1 MFVGAAQLTDE
12 PKHSRALIA
21 VNRPYARRTREPT
34 GKIGGRSCRVATLI
48 GAAVDRVRTPHGL
61 ATCAG
66 LMVATATIAA
76 CSSRPTPTPAHT
88 ADPPPAAALWGDLE
102 PVVSVKEL
110 MKYMIDP
117 VADNIFNAVGST
129 VTKHGVVDVEPKT
142 DEDWDK
148 IRIGAVSLAEGAY
161 LLKIR
166 RPFTP
171 PGDENNSTG
180 PEAVELSPAQIT
192 AKVERDPVEWNAR
205 IEALR
210 NVALE
215 ALDVVKRRD
224 VNELWDVGENL
235 DKACE
240 ACHRSYWYP
249 GEGAEFYQKLRR
261 RLEQYREQSPRGNTS
276 AKPQN

>member
-1 MFVGAAQLTDE
+1 M
-12 PKHSRALIA
+12 
-21 VNRPYARRTREPT
+21 RTVY
-34 GKIGGRSCRVATLI
+34 S
-48 GAAVDRVRTPHGL
+48 PHGL
-61 ATCAG
+61 AGYSG
-66 LMVATATIAA
+66 LVLLAATIAA
-76 CSSRPTPTPAHT
+76 CSSSAPTP
-88 ADPPPAAALWGDLE
+88 PPSASAGVSQPALWGDLT

-110 MKYMIDP
+110 MRYMIDP
-117 VADNIFNAVGST
+117 VADNIFNAVSST
-129 VTKHGVVDVEPKT
+129 TTKQGIVDVEPKT

-148 IRIGAVSLAEGAY
+148 ILVGAVSLAEGAY

-166 RPFTP
+166 RPFAP
-171 PGDENNSTG
+171 AGDENNSTG
-180 PEAVELSPAQIT
+180 PNAVELTPAQMT

-224 VNELWDVGENL
+224 VAELWDLSENL

-249 GEGAEFYQKLRR
+249 GEGAEFYRKLRR
-261 RLEQYREQSPRGNTS
+261 RLEELPQQPPRSSG
-276 AKPQN
+276 AARPQKK

>member
-1 MFVGAAQLTDE
+1 MA
-12 PKHSRALIA
+12 
-21 VNRPYARRTREPT
+21 RTR
-34 GKIGGRSCRVATLI
+34 
-48 GAAVDRVRTPHGL
+48 HGL

-66 LMVATATIAA
+66 LVLLCGTIAA
-76 CSSRPTPTPAHT
+76 CSSSKRT
-88 ADPPPAAALWGDLE
+88 PPPAQTTESQPTLLWGDLR

-129 VTKHGVVDVEPKT
+129 VTSHGMVDLEPKT
-142 DEDWDK
+142 EEDWDK
-148 IRIGAVSLAEGAY
+148 VRIGAVSLAEGAY

-180 PEAVELSPAQIT
+180 PDAVELSPAQIT
-192 AKVERDPVEWNAR
+192 AKVDRDPVEWNAR

-215 ALDVVKRRD
+215 ALDVVKRKD
-224 VNELWDVGENL
+224 TKELWDVGENL

-249 GEGAEFYQKLRR
+249 GEGAEFYQKLQR
-261 RLEQYREQSPRGNTS
+261 RLEEFRAQTPPGNVS
-276 AKPQN
+276 AKPQKR

>member
-1 MFVGAAQLTDE
+1 MDTVRASPGLT
-12 PKHSRALIA
+12 
-21 VNRPYARRTREPT
+21 
-34 GKIGGRSCRVATLI
+34 G
-48 GAAVDRVRTPHGL
+48 
-61 ATCAG
+61 AG
-66 LMVATATIAA
+66 LVLLAAIIAA
-76 CSSRPTPTPAHT
+76 CSSSPPA
-88 ADPPPAAALWGDLE
+88 PPPAQTASTPQAAALWGDLK

-110 MKYMIDP
+110 MKFMIDP

-129 VTKHGVVDVEPKT
+129 LTKQGMVDVEPKT
-142 DEDWDK
+142 EADWDK
-148 IRIGAVSLAEGAY
+148 IRIGAVSLAEAAS

-180 PEAVELSPAQIT
+180 PDAVELSPAQIT

-205 IEALR
+205 VEALR

-215 ALDVVKRRD
+215 ALDVVEKKD
-224 VNELWDVGENL
+224 VNELWDLGENL

-249 GEGAEFYQKLRR
+249 GEGAEFYRKLRR
-261 RLEQYREQSPRGNTS
+261 RLEELREQSPRGNVS
-276 AKPQN
+276 AKPQKR

>member
-1 MFVGAAQLTDE
+1 M
-12 PKHSRALIA
+12 
-21 VNRPYARRTREPT
+21 
-34 GKIGGRSCRVATLI
+34 
-48 GAAVDRVRTPHGL
+48 
-61 ATCAG
+61 
-66 LMVATATIAA
+66 
-76 CSSRPTPTPAHT
+76 PA
-88 ADPPPAAALWGDLE
+88 PAPQTEGPQAALWGDLK

-117 VADNIFNAVGST
+117 IADNIFNAVGST
-129 VTKHGVVDVEPKT
+129 ITKQGTVDVEPKT

-148 IRIGAVSLAEGAY
+148 IQTGAVSLAEGAY

-224 VNELWDVGENL
+224 VKELWDVGENL
-235 DKACE
+235 DRACE

-249 GEGAEFYQKLRR
+249 GEGAQFYRKLDT
-261 RLEQYREQSPRGNTS
+261 RLEELRKQSARGKTS
-276 AKPQN
+276 APPQKP

>member
-1 MFVGAAQLTDE
+1 VDNSSG
-12 PKHSRALIA
+12 RIA
-21 VNRPYARRTREPT
+21 W
-34 GKIGGRSCRVATLI
+34 ATLVLL
-48 GAAVDRVRTPHGL
+48 GAML
-61 ATCAG
+61 
-66 LMVATATIAA
+66 AA
-76 CSSRPTPTPAHT
+76 CSSSK
-88 ADPPPAAALWGDLE
+88 PAAPAQTAGSVLPASLWGDLS

-117 VADNIFNAVGST
+117 VADNIFNAVGT
-129 VTKHGVVDVEPKT
+129 RVTKEGTVDIEPKT

-148 IRIGAVSLAEGAY
+148 IRVGAVSLAEGAA

-180 PEAVELSPAQIT
+180 PDAVELSPAQIT

-215 ALDVVKRRD
+215 ALDVVKRKD
-224 VNELWDVGENL
+224 VAELWDVGENL

-249 GEGAEFYQKLRR
+249 GEGAEFYRKLER
-261 RLEQYREQSPRGNTS
+261 RLEEFRMQSSRRTR
-276 AKPQN
+276 

>member
-1 MFVGAAQLTDE
+1 VNTVLT
-12 PKHSRALIA
+12 P
-21 VNRPYARRTREPT
+21 
-34 GKIGGRSCRVATLI
+34 
-48 GAAVDRVRTPHGL
+48 DRLVTW
-61 ATCAG
+61 AG
-66 LMVATATIAA
+66 LVAICTTIAA
-76 CSSRPTPTPAHT
+76 CSSKPAPTPAQT
-88 ADPPPAAALWGDLE
+88 TGTPQSAALWGDLK
-102 PVVSVKEL
+102 PIVSVKEL

-117 VADNIFNAVGST
+117 VADNIFNAVGTT
-129 VTKHGVVDVEPKT
+129 VTTHGTVDVEPKT
-142 DEDWDK
+142 EEDWDK
-148 IRIGAVSLAEGAY
+148 VRTGAVSLAEGAY

-171 PGDENNSTG
+171 PGDENDSKG

-215 ALDVVKRRD
+215 ALDVAKRKDVK
-224 VNELWDVGENL
+224 ELWDVGENL

-249 GEGAEFYQKLRR
+249 GEGAEFYEKLRR
-261 RLEQYREQSPRGNTS
+261 RLEELREQPRGNTS
-276 AKPQN
+276 AKPQKQ

>member
-1 MFVGAAQLTDE
+1 LAFLST
-12 PKHSRALIA
+12 AL
-21 VNRPYARRTREPT
+21 
-34 GKIGGRSCRVATLI
+34 
-48 GAAVDRVRTPHGL
+48 
-61 ATCAG
+61 
-66 LMVATATIAA
+66 AA
-76 CSSRPTPTPAHT
+76 CSSPKPAPTAAHT
-88 ADPPPAAALWGDLE
+88 DDSAQHSVLWGDLK
-102 PVVSVKEL
+102 PIVSVKEL
-110 MKYMIDP
+110 MKYVIDP

-129 VTKHGVVDVEPKT
+129 ITKNGIVDVEPKT
-142 DEDWDK
+142 EDDWDK
-148 IRIGAVSLAEGAY
+148 VRTGAVSLAEGAS

-180 PEAVELSPAQIT
+180 PNAVELSPAQIA

-215 ALDVVKRRD
+215 ALDVARRRD
-224 VNELWDVGENL
+224 VAELWDVGENL

-249 GEGAEFYQKLRR
+249 GEGAEFYQKLQR
-261 RLEQYREQSPRGNTS
+261 RLEQFREQPPGGTGS
-276 AKPQN
+276 AKPRKK

>member
-1 MFVGAAQLTDE
+1 M
-12 PKHSRALIA
+12 
-21 VNRPYARRTREPT
+21 
-34 GKIGGRSCRVATLI
+34 ATI
-48 GAAVDRVRTPHGL
+48 RTPHDF
-61 ATCAG
+61 TRCAG
-66 LMVATATIAA
+66 AILLIAAIAA
-76 CSSRPTPTPAHT
+76 CSSSKT
-88 ADPPPAAALWGDLE
+88 PPAPAQSTTRPPLTDVLWGDLK

-129 VTKHGVVDVEPKT
+129 VTKQGVVDIVPKT
-142 DEDWDK
+142 EDDWDK
-148 IRIGAVSLAEGAY
+148 VRTGAVSLAEGAY

-180 PEAVELSPAQIT
+180 PNPVELSPAQIT

-210 NVALE
+210 NVALQAIE
-215 ALDVVKRRD
+215 VAKRKD

-249 GEGAEFYQKLRR
+249 GEDAAFYRKLER
-261 RLEQYREQSPRGNTS
+261 RLEEFRTQAPRGNGTG
-276 AKPQN
+276 KPQQQ

>member
-1 MFVGAAQLTDE
+1 MD
-12 PKHSRALIA
+12 PI
-21 VNRPYARRTREPT
+21 
-34 GKIGGRSCRVATLI
+34 
-48 GAAVDRVRTPHGL
+48 RTPHRL
-61 ATCAG
+61 ATCPG
-66 LMVATATIAA
+66 LILLSATITA
-76 CSSRPTPTPAHT
+76 CSSSKPA
-88 ADPPPAAALWGDLE
+88 PPPAQTTPQAAALWGDVK

-129 VTKHGVVDVEPKT
+129 VTKQGVVDIEPKT
-142 DEDWDK
+142 EEDWEK
-148 IRIGAVSLAEGAY
+148 IRVGAISLAEGAD

-180 PEAVELSPAQIT
+180 PDAVELSPAQIT

-205 IEALR
+205 IEAMR

-215 ALDVVKRRD
+215 ALDVVKRKD
-224 VNELWDVGENL
+224 TNELWDVGENL

-261 RLEQYREQSPRGNTS
+261 RLEEFREPPLRGSTS
-276 AKPQN
+276 AKPQKQ

>member
-1 MFVGAAQLTDE
+1 MDT
-12 PKHSRALIA
+12 
-21 VNRPYARRTREPT
+21 
-34 GKIGGRSCRVATLI
+34 
-48 GAAVDRVRTPHGL
+48 VRTPHGFTSARL
-61 ATCAG
+61 V
-66 LMVATATIAA
+66 LLSATIAA
-76 CSSRPTPTPAHT
+76 CSSLKPTPTPAQT
-88 ADPPPAAALWGDLE
+88 IDPPQAAARWGDLK

-129 VTKHGVVDVEPKT
+129 VTKQGIVDVEPKT

-148 IRIGAVSLAEGAY
+148 IRIGAVSLAEGAS

-171 PGDENNSTG
+171 PGDGNNSTG
-180 PEAVELSPAQIT
+180 PDAVELSPAQIT

-210 NVALE
+210 NAALE
-215 ALDVVKRRD
+215 ALDVVKRKD

-261 RLEQYREQSPRGNTS
+261 RLEELRKQSPRGNAS
-276 AKPQN
+276 AKPRKP

>member
-1 MFVGAAQLTDE
+1 
-12 PKHSRALIA
+12 
-21 VNRPYARRTREPT
+21 
-34 GKIGGRSCRVATLI
+34 
-48 GAAVDRVRTPHGL
+48 VRHRL
-61 ATCAG
+61 AGCAG
-66 LMVATATIAA
+66 VVLVGITTAV
-76 CSSRPTPTPAHT
+76 CSSSKSAATPAPAVT
-88 ADPPPAAALWGDLE
+88 AQTYALWGDLK

-117 VADNIFNAVGST
+117 VADNIFNAVSST
-129 VTKHGVVDVEPKT
+129 LTRQGMVEIVPKT
-142 DEDWDK
+142 EDDWDK
-148 IRIGAVSLAEGAY
+148 IRIGAISLAEGAY

-180 PEAVELSPAQIT
+180 PDAVELSPAQIT

-215 ALDVVKRRD
+215 ALDVARRKD
-224 VNELWDVGENL
+224 VAELWDVGENL
-235 DKACE
+235 DNACE

-249 GEGAEFYQKLRR
+249 GEGVEFYQKLQR
-261 RLEQYREQSPRGNTS
+261 RLEEFREQAPRGRTS
-276 AKPQN
+276 VTPRKP

>member
-1 MFVGAAQLTDE
+1 
-12 PKHSRALIA
+12 
-21 VNRPYARRTREPT
+21 
-34 GKIGGRSCRVATLI
+34 
-48 GAAVDRVRTPHGL
+48 
-61 ATCAG
+61 
-66 LMVATATIAA
+66 
-76 CSSRPTPTPAHT
+76 
-88 ADPPPAAALWGDLE
+88 
-102 PVVSVKEL
+102 VSVKEL

-129 VTKHGVVDVEPKT
+129 VTKQGVVDIVPKT
-142 DEDWDK
+142 EDDWDK
-148 IRIGAVSLAEGAY
+148 VRTGAVSLAEGAY

-180 PEAVELSPAQIT
+180 PNPVELSPAQIT

-210 NVALE
+210 NVALQAIE
-215 ALDVVKRRD
+215 VAKRKD

-249 GEGAEFYQKLRR
+249 GEDAAFYRNLER
-261 RLEQYREQSPRGNTS
+261 RLEEFRTQAPRGNGTG
-276 AKPQN
+276 KPQQQ